1 MGQGADDRGQMTE
14 GFEFGIGNA
23 ECGKK
28 MKSEFGSQEL
38 KHRVELTDVRGKRTE
53 KNYHG
58 KTRKFT
64 EELNPKNCLILS
76 SGGTKRSER
85 K

>member
-1 MGQGADDRGQMTE
+1 MNAEVGMRNG
-14 GFEFGIGNA
+14 EFGMGSLEWGSRNA

-28 MKSEFGSQEL
+28 MKSEFG
-38 KHRVELTDVRGKRTE
+38 KKKRRQMTE